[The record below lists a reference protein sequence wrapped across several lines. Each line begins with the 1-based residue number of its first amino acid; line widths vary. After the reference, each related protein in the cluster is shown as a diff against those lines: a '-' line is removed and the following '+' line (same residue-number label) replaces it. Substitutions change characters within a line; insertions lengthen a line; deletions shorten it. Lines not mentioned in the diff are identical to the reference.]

1 MGNCDS
7 GVSFLPFGA
16 VPLSV
21 GGMPRSTD
29 TIAALAT
36 PVGTSAIAVVRVSGP
51 DCVALAKAIFGSTPL
66 PPRTARHGDY
76 RDLQGRIVDDVLV
89 TFFQGPRS
97 YTGEDALE
105 ISTHGNPYIAQSILS
120 DLLLR
125 GCRIAEAGEF
135 TRRAF
140 LGGRMDLSQAEAV
153 MDLIHARSERALAA
167 ANQQLRGSLGRHLG
181 ELTEGLLL
189 VLARVEAYIDFP
201 DEDLPDEDRRVVVKE
216 LDSVLHGTS
225 RLLATHHY
233 GELLRDGIKTVIIGE
248 PNAGKS
254 SLLNRLVGRDRAL
267 VSPEP
272 GTTRDF
278 IEERI
283 ILGPHCLR
291 LIDTAGLNPAPAALE
306 KLGMDKT
313 LERAAEADLFL
324 WVLDAARPCPVLP
337 AEVVSRLTPENTLVL
352 FNKADLL
359 GESTPLPSV
368 SLPALRISALTG
380 EGFSGL
386 ADHVVRLA
394 DSFRHDHGDEIIA
407 INARHADALRRA
419 RECLEAARQKVTTS
433 APTELLA
440 SDLRG
445 ALDAFGEIAGKI
457 DNERML
463 DHLFATFCIGK

>member
-1 MGNCDS
+1 MS
-7 GVSFLPFGA
+7 RP
-16 VPLSV
+16 
-21 GGMPRSTD
+21 TD

-36 PVGTSAIAVVRVSGP
+36 PVGTSAIAVVRASGP
-51 DCVALAKAIFGSTPL
+51 ACATLAAAIFGPAPL
-66 PPRTARHGDY
+66 PARTARHTDY
-76 RDLQGRIVDDVLV
+76 RDLQGRILDDVLV
-89 TFFQGPRS
+89 TFFQGPHS
-97 YTGEDALE
+97 YTGEDSLE
-105 ISTHGNPYIAQSILS
+105 ISSHGNPFIAQSILA
-120 DLLLR
+120 DLLKR
-125 GCRIAEAGEF
+125 GCRAAEAGEF

-189 VLARVEAYIDFP
+189 VLARIEAYIDFP
-201 DEDLPDEDRRVVVKE
+201 DEDLPAEDRRIVADE
-216 LDSVLHGTS
+216 LDRVLRGTA

-233 GELLRDGIKTVIIGE
+233 GDLLRDGIKTVIIGE

-254 SLLNRLVGRDRAL
+254 SLLNRLVGRERAL
-267 VSPEP
+267 VSAEP

-291 LIDTAGLNPAPAALE
+291 LIDTAGLNPMPAALE

-324 WVLDAARPCPVLP
+324 WVLDATRPCPALP
-337 AEVVSRLTPENTLVL
+337 AEVVARLTPANTVVL
-352 FNKADLL
+352 LNKADLL
-359 GESTPLPSV
+359 PGKPAATLPSPD
-368 SLPALRISALTG
+368 LPTLRISAMTG
-380 EGFSGL
+380 EGI
-386 ADHVVRLA
+386 ADLTDVVVRHA
-394 DSFRHDHGDEIIA
+394 DTFRQDQGEEIIA

-419 RECLEAARQKVTTS
+419 TECLETARFKIANQG
-433 APTELLA
+433 ATELLA

-463 DHLFATFCIGK
+463 DHLFKTFCIGK